1 MLDNAPSLKDD
12 FMTRLTVRSG
22 DFLQGEGE
30 YRNGSLTLKTPR
42 SPSPGERISLARISD
57 LKLSSLESSRSLGTA
72 LGWGVAGALVAGPV
86 GLLAGLWLGGKEE
99 EATFLATFKD
109 GRKLLAV
116 TDGKTWSKIDDNW
129 RQHKRPASN
138 D

>member
-1 MLDNAPSLKDD
+1 
-12 FMTRLTVRSG
+12 MTRLTVQSG

-30 YRNGSLTLKTPR
+30 FRNGSLTLKTPR
-42 SPSPGERISLARISD
+42 SPSPGERISLARIAD
-57 LKLSSLESSRSLGTA
+57 LRLASLESSRSLGTA

-109 GRKLLAV
+109 GRKLMAI
-116 TDGKTWSKIDDNW
+116 TDGKTWSKIDDTW
-129 RQHKRPASN
+129 RQHRRPPPT

>member
-1 MLDNAPSLKDD
+1 
-12 FMTRLTVRSG
+12 MTRLTVRSG

-116 TDGKTWSKIDDNW
+116 TDGKTWSKIDDSW

-138 D
+138 N

>member
-1 MLDNAPSLKDD
+1 
-12 FMTRLTVRSG
+12 MTRLTVQSG

-57 LKLSSLESSRSLGTA
+57 LRLASLESNRSLGTA
-72 LGWGVAGALVAGPV
+72 LGWSMAGALVAGPV

-109 GRKLLAV
+109 GRKLMAS
-116 TDGKTWSKIDDNW
+116 TDGKTWSKIDDSW
-129 RQHKRPASN
+129 RQHRHPPAG

>member
-1 MLDNAPSLKDD
+1 
-12 FMTRLTVRSG
+12 MTRLTVQSG

-30 YRNGSLTLKTPR
+30 FRNGSLTLKTPR
-42 SPSPGERISLARISD
+42 SPSPGERISLARIAD
-57 LKLSSLESSRSLGTA
+57 LRLASLESSRSLGTA

-109 GRKLLAV
+109 GRKLMAS
-116 TDGKTWSKIDDNW
+116 TDGKTWSKIDDTW
-129 RQHKRPASN
+129 RQHRRPTTV

>member
-1 MLDNAPSLKDD
+1 
-12 FMTRLTVRSG
+12 MTRLTVQSG

-30 YRNGSLTLKTPR
+30 FRNGSLTLKTPR
-42 SPSPGERISLARISD
+42 SPSPGERISLARIAD
-57 LKLSSLESSRSLGTA
+57 LRLASLESSRNLGTA

-109 GRKLLAV
+109 GRKLMAI
-116 TDGKTWSKIDDNW
+116 TDGKTWSKIDDTW
-129 RQHKRPASN
+129 RQHRRPSTA

>member
-1 MLDNAPSLKDD
+1 
-12 FMTRLTVRSG
+12 MTRLTVQSG

-42 SPSPGERISLARISD
+42 SPSPGERISLTRISD
-57 LKLSSLESSRSLGTA
+57 LRLASLEPSRSLGSA

-99 EATFLATFKD
+99 EATFLVTFKD
-109 GRKLLAV
+109 GRKLMAI
-116 TDGKTWSKIDDNW
+116 TDGKTWSKIDDGW
-129 RQHKRPASN
+129 RQHKRPAN
-138 D
+138 QG

>member
-1 MLDNAPSLKDD
+1 
-12 FMTRLTVRSG
+12 MTRLTVQSG

-57 LKLSSLESSRSLGTA
+57 LRLASLESSRSFGST

-109 GRKLLAV
+109 GRKLMAI

-129 RQHKRPASN
+129 RQHKRPTRA

>member
-1 MLDNAPSLKDD
+1 MQ
-12 FMTRLTVRSG
+12 SG

-57 LKLSSLESSRSLGTA
+57 LRLASLESSRSLGSA

-109 GRKLLAV
+109 GRKLIGHYRWQDLV
-116 TDGKTWSKIDDNW
+116 EDR
-129 RQHKRPASN
+129 RQLEAAQAAGQQRLTGYRRARIVLC
-138 D
+138 

>member
-1 MLDNAPSLKDD
+1 
-12 FMTRLTVRSG
+12 MTRLTVRSG

-99 EATFLATFKD
+99 EATFIATFKD

-116 TDGKTWSKIDDNW
+116 TDGKTWSKIDDSW

>member
-1 MLDNAPSLKDD
+1 
-12 FMTRLTVRSG
+12 MTRLTVQSG

-30 YRNGSLTLKTPR
+30 FRNGSLTLKTPR
-42 SPSPGERISLARISD
+42 SPSPGERISLARIAD
-57 LKLSSLESSRSLGTA
+57 LRLASLESSRSLGTA

-109 GRKLLAV
+109 GRKLMAI
-116 TDGKTWSKIDDNW
+116 TDGKTWSKIDDTW
-129 RQHKRPASN
+129 RQHRRPSTA

>member
-1 MLDNAPSLKDD
+1 
-12 FMTRLTVRSG
+12 MTRLTVRSG

-116 TDGKTWSKIDDNW
+116 TDGKTWSKIDDSW

>member
-1 MLDNAPSLKDD
+1 
-12 FMTRLTVRSG
+12 MTRLTVQSG

-57 LKLSSLESSRSLGTA
+57 LRLASLESSRSLGSA

-109 GRKLLAV
+109 GRKLMAI

-129 RQHKRPASN
+129 RQHRRAARRG
-138 D
+138 

>member
-1 MLDNAPSLKDD
+1 
-12 FMTRLTVRSG
+12 MTRLTVQSG

-30 YRNGSLTLKTPR
+30 FRNGSLTLKTPR
-42 SPSPGERISLARISD
+42 SPSPGERISLARIAD
-57 LKLSSLESSRSLGTA
+57 LRLASLESSRNLGTA

-109 GRKLLAV
+109 GRKLMAI
-116 TDGKTWSKIDDNW
+116 TDGKTWSKIDDTW
-129 RQHKRPASN
+129 RQHRRPTTA

>member
-1 MLDNAPSLKDD
+1 
-12 FMTRLTVRSG
+12 MTRLTVQSG

-30 YRNGSLTLKTPR
+30 FRNGSLTLKTPR
-42 SPSPGERISLARISD
+42 SPSPGERISLARIAD
-57 LKLSSLESSRSLGTA
+57 LRLASLESSRSLGTA

-109 GRKLLAV
+109 GRKLMAI
-116 TDGKTWSKIDDNW
+116 TDGKTWSKIDDTW
-129 RQHKRPASN
+129 RQHHRPSPA

>member
-1 MLDNAPSLKDD
+1 
-12 FMTRLTVRSG
+12 MTRLTVQSG

-42 SPSPGERISLARISD
+42 SPSPGERISLTRISD
-57 LKLSSLESSRSLGTA
+57 LRLASLESNRNLGTA
-72 LGWGVAGALVAGPV
+72 LGWGMAGALVAGPV

-109 GRKLLAV
+109 GRKLMAS
-116 TDGKTWSKIDDNW
+116 TDGKTWSKIDDSW
-129 RQHKRPASN
+129 RQHRHPPAG